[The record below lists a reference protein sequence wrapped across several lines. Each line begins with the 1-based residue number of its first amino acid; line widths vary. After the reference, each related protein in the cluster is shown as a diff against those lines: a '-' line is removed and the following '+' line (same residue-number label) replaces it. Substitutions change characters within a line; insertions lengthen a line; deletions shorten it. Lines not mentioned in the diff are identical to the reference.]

1 MVCFLLME
9 GVVGRPGE
17 EWGGGDSHMTEWAGL
32 FVGNFE

>member
-17 EWGGGDSHMTEWAGL
+17 GGGGDSHMTEWAGL